1 MQLVTSLIHVMSGLM
16 DARDTAQRQLE
27 AEQKRKGKVQLQIS
41 DLCLVCCP
49 CTSNA
54 CSRVKYQRL

>member
-27 AEQKRKGKVQLQIS
+27 AEQKRKGKVQLQKS
-41 DLCLVCCP
+41 DLCLFCCP
-49 CTSNA
+49 CSSNA
-54 CSRVKYQRL
+54 YGRDKCQRL